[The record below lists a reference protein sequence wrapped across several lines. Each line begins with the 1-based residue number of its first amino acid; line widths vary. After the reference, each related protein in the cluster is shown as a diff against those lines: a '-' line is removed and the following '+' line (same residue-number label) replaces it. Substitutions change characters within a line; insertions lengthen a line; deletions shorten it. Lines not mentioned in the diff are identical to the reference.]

1 MHHFLNLLAQT
12 TPTTT
17 THSKKSSG
25 SSYLPLLIIVV
36 IFAGIWMLFIRPRQQ
51 RLRQQ
56 QQSTRQIGIGD
67 QVMSAGGIYGTVVAI
82 DSDAVEVEVAP
93 GVVMTFS
100 RRAISPRPGAAPS
113 ASSGPV
119 QDRWDVPSRAAGD
132 YSSAHGDAP
141 DAPEGDGDEADGPKS
156 NPKS

>member
-12 TPTTT
+12 TPPTTT
-17 THSKKSSG
+17 GKSKSSS
-25 SSYLPLLIIVV
+25 SSYLPLLIIIVV
-36 IFAGIWMLFIRPRQQ
+36 FAGIWMLFIRPRQQ

-56 QQSTRQIGIGD
+56 QQATRQVGIGD

-82 DSDAVEVEVAP
+82 DSDVVEVEVSP
-93 GVVMTFS
+93 GVVMTFT

-113 ASSGPV
+113 ASSPPIE
-119 QDRWDVPSRAAGD
+119 DRWDVPSQSAGD
-132 YSSAHGDAP
+132 YSSRPGDVSDAP
-141 DAPEGDGDEADGPKS
+141 DGNGGEAGPKS